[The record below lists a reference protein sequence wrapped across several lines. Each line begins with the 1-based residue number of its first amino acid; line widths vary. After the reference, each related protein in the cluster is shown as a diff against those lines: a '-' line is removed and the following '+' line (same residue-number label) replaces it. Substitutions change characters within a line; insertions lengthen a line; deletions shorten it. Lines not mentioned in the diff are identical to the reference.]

1 MSLFQDVTLPEFQQL
16 NRTKQLE
23 TIKRDGL
30 FLVHRQEV
38 EADIVLYQVQSFY
51 AEIYFSSDKSGTI
64 THLASFAGEELPD
77 LYINSIDLSEIEER
91 LK

>member
-1 MSLFQDVTLPEFQQL
+1 MTLPEFQQL
-16 NRTKQLE
+16 TQTKQLE

-38 EADIVLYQVQSFY
+38 DADIVLYQVQGFY

-64 THLASFAGEELPD
+64 THFASFTGEELPD
-77 LYINSIDLSEIEER
+77 LYIDDIDLSEIEQR
-91 LK
+91 LKR